1 MFSFG
6 NSDEDNDSDDMDSYF
21 GILPRRGR
29 ERTAAASTRFT
40 SRDMMPEPAASATS
54 LAFGVDSHNTSTQGN
69 SAFTGVRSRVPP
81 LRGQSS
87 DEHLARHRLNEAER
101 GVQSLPLD
109 PFWSSSRRDA
119 PAHNPAP
126 HASWGSLMQAQDRDY
141 QRTRNMME
149 RYGLN
154 NERSDLASRR
164 NVSQPHQGPSGRPGN
179 ANRLTLLPWRSPL
192 LQGSSTPTNSGSSS
206 TSSSSATVTH
216 NPYRNTTD
224 RPRERQE
231 AAPPE
236 ERTPIRTLRQRA
248 GLTRGTSRA
257 EGTRI
262 RSMFRTMA
270 RRNMGD
276 YMVCAV
282 LCLLGCDVPHVCL
295 VG

>member
-1 MFSFG
+1 
-6 NSDEDNDSDDMDSYF
+6 
-21 GILPRRGR
+21 
-29 ERTAAASTRFT
+29 
-40 SRDMMPEPAASATS
+40 MPEPAASATS

-69 SAFTGVRSRVPP
+69 SAFAGVRGRVPP
-81 LRGQSS
+81 LRGQSI

-109 PFWSSSRRDA
+109 PSWSSSRRNA
-119 PAHNPAP
+119 PAHNPSP
-126 HASWGSLMQAQDRDY
+126 HGSLESLLEADY
-141 QRTRNMME
+141 ERARTMHDMME
-149 RYGLN
+149 RYGPN

-164 NVSQPHQGPSGRPGN
+164 NVSQPHQGPLGRPGN

-192 LQGSSTPTNSGSSS
+192 LQGSSTPTSSGSSF
-206 TSSSSATVTH
+206 TSSSSATITH

-248 GLTRGTSRA
+248 GLARGTSRA

-282 LCLLGCDVPHVCL
+282 LCLLGCSSCL
-295 VG
+295 SFRTKAG